1 MKYKC
6 LETFD
11 LPAVDE
17 EGIEIDEVLEVIEGS
32 IWFSKQPIT
41 DSDTDIELFNEK
53 GDWLNLSKE
62 FLDSMFEVAEG

>member
-17 EGIEIDEVLEVIEGS
+17 EDIEIDEVLEVIEGS
-32 IWFSKQPIT
+32 MWFSKYPIT
-41 DSDTDIELFNEK
+41 DSDTAIELFNEK
-53 GDWLNLSKE
+53 GDWLSISREE
-62 FLDSMFEVAEG
+62 FDSMFEVAEG

>member
-41 DSDTDIELFNEK
+41 DSDTAIELFNEK
-53 GDWLNLSKE
+53 GDWLSISREE
-62 FLDSMFEVAEG
+62 FDSMFEVAEG

>member
-17 EGIEIDEVLEVIEGS
+17 EGIEIDEIFEVIEGS

-41 DSDTDIELFNEK
+41 ESDTDIELFNEK
-53 GDWLNLSKE
+53 GDWLSISREE
-62 FLDSMFEVAEG
+62 FDSMFEVAEG